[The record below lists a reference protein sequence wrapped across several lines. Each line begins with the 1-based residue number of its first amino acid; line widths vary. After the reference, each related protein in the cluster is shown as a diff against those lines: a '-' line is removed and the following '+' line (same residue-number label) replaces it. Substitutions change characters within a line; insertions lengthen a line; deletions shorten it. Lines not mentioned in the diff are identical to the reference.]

1 MAANGTDSLSAVTIF
16 AHALRFF
23 KEHAL
28 RELSDQTAIPIHS
41 KIYANYV
48 NTYRWNLNY
57 IYYLDEDVRWVITVP
72 AIWRSSAKQLMR
84 QAAYEAG
91 LGSDRLPQ
99 QILIA
104 LEPEAASLFCRQL
117 KVKIIFYNVFKK
129 IC

>member
-1 MAANGTDSLSAVTIF
+1 
-16 AHALRFF
+16 
-23 KEHAL
+23 
-28 RELSDQTAIPIHS
+28 
-41 KIYANYV
+41 
-48 NTYRWNLNY
+48 
-57 IYYLDEDVRWVITVP
+57 
-72 AIWRSSAKQLMR
+72 MR

>member
-48 NTYRWNLNY
+48 NTYRWNLNS

-117 KVKIIFYNVFKK
+117 KVKIIFYNVFLLG
-129 IC
+129 